1 MSKLYDVNLS
11 NMAYPCLEYAMLR
24 TGCNVGKNLM
34 FDFKSNYRELT
45 DSDTDPEIGDIV
57 VWGYSRNPLAE
68 SRLILE
74 KNTVITVNIGNN
86 FHVGVL
92 EGNNVVSDLTVDD
105 NGIPYIRFRYLDTTP
120 EPTKFFRRKDD
131 DH

>member
-1 MSKLYDVNLS
+1 MNHLYDVNLS
-11 NMAYPCLEYAMLR
+11 NMAYPCLEYAILR

-57 VWGYSRNPLAE
+57 WWQYSRKPFAE

-74 KNTVITVNIGNN
+74 KKNVITVNIEND

-92 EGNNVVSDLTVDD
+92 EGNGVVSDLTVDGE
-105 NGIPYIRFRYLDTTP
+105 GIPYIRFRYLDTTP
-120 EPTKFFRRKDD
+120 EPTKFFRRVDD
-131 DH
+131 DR